1 MNRKTIEKTRSCF
14 FEKITKSINFYVEL
28 NKNRRPKVR
37 IDEGDITRDTSKK
50 QQKKLTKNIIR
61 GCYKQLFENKLDNLE
76 EMDKCLENI
85 QPTKAES
92 RRNRKPKQINSE

>member
-50 QQKKLTKNIIR
+50 QKK
-61 GCYKQLFENKLDNLE
+61 KQTN
-76 EMDKCLENI
+76 
-85 QPTKAES
+85 
-92 RRNRKPKQINSE
+92 